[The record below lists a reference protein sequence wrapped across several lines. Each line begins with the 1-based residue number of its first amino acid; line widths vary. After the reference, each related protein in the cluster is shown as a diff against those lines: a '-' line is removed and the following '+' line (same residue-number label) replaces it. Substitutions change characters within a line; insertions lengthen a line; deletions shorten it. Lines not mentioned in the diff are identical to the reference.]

1 MSRLVWTETRDGWQS
16 GRYLIELA
24 APQLWVLS
32 RRPKRGDD
40 APMDYWEV
48 VRTAGSLRQLKSV
61 ASEMERH
68 RNRRRGLLIHV
79 AAMLFLAVVAIA
91 AYLLDW
97 VLVVPAVA
105 GVFALFLRTL
115 VIWIEAAT
123 GNAWSVISEH
133 YQ

>member
-40 APMDYWEV
+40 APMNYWEV
-48 VRTAGSLRQLKSV
+48 VRTAGSLRQLKSA

-68 RNRRRGLLIHV
+68 RNRRRGLLIHA
-79 AAMLFLAVVAIA
+79 AAMLILAVVAIA
-91 AYLLDW
+91 AYVLDS
-97 VLVVPAVA
+97 VLVVPAVV

-123 GNAWSVISEH
+123 GNAWSVISQH

>member
-40 APMDYWEV
+40 APMNNWEV
-48 VRTAGSLRQLKSV
+48 VRTAGSLRQLKSA

-79 AAMLFLAVVAIA
+79 AAMILLAVVAIA
-91 AYLLDW
+91 AYVLDW
-97 VLVVPAVA
+97 VLVVPALV

-115 VIWIEAAT
+115 VIWIETAT
-123 GNAWSVISEH
+123 GNAWSVISQH

>member
-40 APMDYWEV
+40 APMNYWEV
-48 VRTAGSLRQLKSV
+48 VRTAGSLRQLKSA
-61 ASEMERH
+61 ASELERH
-68 RNRRRGLLIHV
+68 RSRRRGLLIHV
-79 AAMLFLAVVAIA
+79 AAMVILAVVAVA
-91 AYLLDW
+91 AYVLDS
-97 VLVVPAVA
+97 VLVVPALVA
-105 GVFALFLRTL
+105 VFALFLRTL
-115 VIWIEAAT
+115 VIAIETAT
-123 GNAWSVISEH
+123 GNAWSVISQH